1 MQSSNDI
8 RIERAAIHQLEV
20 MGMFLGSHPDI
31 VESMTKQEVNEEL
44 WNLGINPNPSIA
56 LAELIG
62 ESVPSHRLTTDAP
75 PSLALEFIREDLAVR
90 SGSLRR
96 LFARLQE
103 IEGVEY
109 SWVDQICSN
118 PKDLTQRFEG
128 AATAEEFLR
137 KNDLTHAAS
146 FSIHLDLAEEYH
158 TGIDPTR
165 VSIAALYPS
174 GALRSVPA
182 EVSLIATRLQVRIQD
197 YLVFIDPDADQP
209 TEEIASFWG
218 PVTLFAIQC

>member
-1 MQSSNDI
+1 MHGSDSGI
-8 RIERAAIHQLEV
+8 REAVIQQFEV
-20 MGMFLGSHPDI
+20 MSIFLGSHPEI
-31 VESMTKQEVNEEL
+31 VESMTMQEVNEEL
-44 WNLGINPNPSIA
+44 WELGINPKPSVD
-56 LAELIG
+56 LTELTG
-62 ESVPSHRLTTDAP
+62 ESVASSGPPNQTPFPGAP
-75 PSLALEFIREDLAVR
+75 EFIGEDLAVR

-128 AATAEEFLR
+128 AATAKEFLR
-137 KNDLTHAAS
+137 KNGFMDPAS
-146 FSIHLDLAEEYH
+146 FSIDLDLAAEYR
-158 TGIDPTR
+158 GAIDPSR
-165 VSIAALYPS
+165 ISIVALYPS
-174 GALRSVPA
+174 GALRSVPS
-182 EVSLIATRLQVRIQD
+182 EVSLVAGRLRLRIHD

-218 PVTLFAIQC
+218 PVTLFAIQS

>member
-1 MQSSNDI
+1 MSI
-8 RIERAAIHQLEV
+8 
-20 MGMFLGSHPDI
+20 FLGSHPEI
-31 VESMTKQEVNEEL
+31 VESMTMQEVNEEL
-44 WNLGINPNPSIA
+44 WLMGISPKPSID
-56 LAELIG
+56 LAELTG
-62 ESVPSHRLTTDAP
+62 HSVPSHGLATEAP
-75 PSLALEFIREDLAVR
+75 TSGAPEFISEDLAVR

-118 PKDLTQRFEG
+118 PKDLTLRFEG
-128 AATAEEFLR
+128 APTAEEFLR
-137 KNDLTHAAS
+137 KNGLTDPAS
-146 FSIHLDLAEEYH
+146 FSIDLDLAQEYQ
-158 TGIDPTR
+158 GRIDPSLL
-165 VSIAALYPS
+165 SIAALYPS

-182 EVSLIATRLQVRIQD
+182 EVLLLARRLQVRLQD
-197 YLVFIDPDADQP
+197 YLLFIDPDADQP

>member
-1 MQSSNDI
+1 MQSSNDS
-8 RIERAAIHQLEV
+8 RIEEAAIRQLEV
-20 MGMFLGSHPDI
+20 MSMLLGSHPEI
-31 VESMTKQEVNEEL
+31 VESMTMQEVYEEL
-44 WNLGINPNPSIA
+44 WELGINPKPSID
-56 LAELIG
+56 LAELTG
-62 ESVPSHRLTTDAP
+62 ESAPSGARATEAP
-75 PSLALEFIREDLAVR
+75 PSLAPEFISEDLAVR

-103 IEGVEY
+103 IEGIEY

-137 KNDLTHAAS
+137 KNGFTHPAS
-146 FSIHLDLAEEYH
+146 LSIDLDLAEEFQ
-158 TGIDPTR
+158 GRIDPSR
-165 VSIAALYPS
+165 ISIVALYPS
-174 GALRSVPA
+174 GALRSFPT
-182 EVSLIATRLQVRIQD
+182 EVSLVARRLRLRIQD

-209 TEEIASFWG
+209 TEEIAPFWG